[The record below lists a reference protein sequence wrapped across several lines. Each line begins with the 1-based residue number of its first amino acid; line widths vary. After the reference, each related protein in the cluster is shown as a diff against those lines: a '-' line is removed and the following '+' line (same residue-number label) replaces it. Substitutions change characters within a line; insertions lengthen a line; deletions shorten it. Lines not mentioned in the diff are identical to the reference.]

1 MSSDLEQAQ
10 VLREL
15 ALAEKYRAEA
25 NDFDAARELKEQET
39 VKARAEA
46 QYAVYNAEAMRVN
59 TEAALRQEQIILAG
73 NHHHHYFEFNQSVT
87 DEAVDQCLSQMAVW
101 HRMDPTCPMHIA
113 ICSDG
118 GSVIAGMQLFD
129 QLSAYSRRPWDKR
142 NFPRGE
148 HDTTMT
154 VRGWAASM
162 GGILVQA
169 ADHRVI
175 GPEAYLMIH
184 EVSSFAGGKLGDIKD
199 EVDFL
204 DKLTE
209 RVTDIFIRRAKPG
222 MTRAKFKKLWDR
234 KDAYLTSEEALEFGF
249 VDAIG

>member
-1 MSSDLEQAQ
+1 LTLDDAQ
-10 VLREL
+10 LLREL

-25 NDFDAARELKEQET
+25 ADFAASQALKAAET
-39 VKARAEA
+39 RKNIAEA
-46 QYAVYNAEAMRVN
+46 RYAELNAEAMRVN
-59 TEAALRQEQIILAG
+59 TDAALRQEAIILAG
-73 NHHHHYFEFNQSVT
+73 NHHHHVFEFSTGVG
-87 DEAVDQCLSQMAVW
+87 EESVDQCLSQMAVW
-101 HRMDPTCPMHIA
+101 HRQDPTCPMHI
-113 ICSDG
+113 IINSPG
-118 GSVIAGMQLFD
+118 GSVISGMHLFD
-129 QLSAYSRRPWDKR
+129 QLMAYSQRSWDKR
-142 NFPRGE
+142 NIPKGE
-148 HDTTMT
+148 HYTTIT

-175 GPEAYLMIH
+175 GPEAYLMVH

-204 DKLTE
+204 DKLTD

-234 KDAYLTSEEALEFGF
+234 KDAYLTSEEALEYGF